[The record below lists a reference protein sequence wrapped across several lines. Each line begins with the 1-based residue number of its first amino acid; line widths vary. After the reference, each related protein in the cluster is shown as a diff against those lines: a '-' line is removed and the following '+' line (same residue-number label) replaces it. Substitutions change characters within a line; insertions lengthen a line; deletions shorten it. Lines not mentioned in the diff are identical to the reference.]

1 MKKKKKYYFLKKIQE
16 INQREIQKK
25 INFFIYQKKKIDEE
39 ISTLKYQLDNLN
51 KKSNKE
57 IKESFYELLG
67 LNQKLIYRKKMI
79 GFNNLPFQMYNQK
92 LQNK

>member
-1 MKKKKKYYFLKKIQE
+1 MRNLEK
-16 INQREIQKK
+16 NQ
-25 INFFIYQKKKIDEE
+25 FIYLSKKKKIDEE

-92 LQNK
+92 L